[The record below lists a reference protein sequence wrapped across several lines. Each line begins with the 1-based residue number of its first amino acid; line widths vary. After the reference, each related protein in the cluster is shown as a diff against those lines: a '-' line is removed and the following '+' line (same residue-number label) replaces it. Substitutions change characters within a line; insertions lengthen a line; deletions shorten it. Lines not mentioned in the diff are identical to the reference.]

1 MEGDLDNYTSIIK
14 CSLSSKVRSNNEVI
28 KELNSSM
35 NGSVIQREVSSAY
48 SMNLSV
54 SFGWRVD
61 ITIIV
66 AIET

>member
-14 CSLSSKVRSNNEVI
+14 CSLSSKARSNNEVI
-28 KELNSSM
+28 KELNLSM